1 MKKRASFASIICM
14 VLSACG
20 AGVTDQRAPQ
30 TRARTAGDIMD
41 SAATAAGGADSAAG
55 QASGAATDVS
65 TEPGP
70 EESNP
75 RLEQQAEATRPLAA
89 TPAPAPAPPPGT
101 PSPSPAV
108 IYIN

>member
-1 MKKRASFASIICM
+1 MKKLASFASIICM
-14 VLSACG
+14 LLSACG

-30 TRARTAGDIMD
+30 TQAQTAGDIMD
-41 SAATAAGGADSAAG
+41 SAATTPGADSAAG
-55 QASGAATDVS
+55 QVSGAATDVS

-70 EESNP
+70 EASHP
-75 RLEQQAEATRPLAA
+75 QPEQKAEASQPLAA
-89 TPAPAPAPPPGT
+89 APALAPPLGT